1 MYANYHTHTYLCN
14 HAEGTPR
21 QYVLSAIGAGMKEL
35 GFSDHVPYSF
45 STGHRS
51 HFRMDESSTG
61 DYVSQILALRE
72 EFADSICIYVGYE
85 AEYYP
90 AEIDAML
97 KNIRRFECDYLIL
110 GQHFLNNEYDGV
122 YSGAPTADES
132 VLAKYVDQVC
142 EALDTGLFSCVAH
155 PDLLNYKG
163 ELSVYE
169 RHMSR
174 MCEHAAALGIPLE
187 INMLGLQTHRHYPR
201 PDFWRIAARTGNDVI
216 IGCDAHRAESLRD
229 GRTLGLGLELAETVG
244 VKLTDRLSLRRV
256 SL

>member
-1 MYANYHTHTYLCN
+1 MYANYHTHTYLCR

-21 QYVLSAIGAGMKEL
+21 QYVLSAIDAGMKEL

-51 HFRMDESSTG
+51 SFRMDESSTG
-61 DYVSQILALRE
+61 GYVSQILALRR
-72 EFADSICIYVGYE
+72 EFAGRIRIYVGYE

-97 KNIRRFECDYLIL
+97 KNILSFECDYLIL

-122 YSGAPTADES
+122 YSGAPTTDES
-132 VLAKYVDQVC
+132 VLAGYADQVC

-155 PDLLNYKG
+155 PDLINYVG
-163 ELSVYE
+163 DPAVYG
-169 RHMSR
+169 RHMGR

-187 INMLGLQTHRHYPR
+187 INMLGLRTHRHYPR
-201 PDFWRIAARTGNDVI
+201 RDFWRIAARVGARAV
-216 IGCDAHRAESLRD
+216 IGCDAHEADALSD
-229 GRTLGLGLELAETVG
+229 GDTEAAARQLAEETG
-244 VKLTDRLSLRRV
+244 VKLTDKLRLRSL
-256 SL
+256 